1 LLPLGAIFVLVAALS
16 LRIFKYEKFY
26 KNPLPIHKEM
36 DKVINEMSERYWSAK
51 TVFRIGDSIESFNI
65 YIETPEEDR
74 IETSSSSSSSESDT

>member
-1 LLPLGAIFVLVAALS
+1 MLVAALS
-16 LRIFKYEKFY
+16 LRFFKYEKFY